1 MKILLSRHAGF
12 CFGVR
17 RAVELLEQGISRK
30 DRRIFTLGHI
40 IHNEDFNESLEKRG
54 VRCIGEEEI
63 ESLSPETDL
72 VFIRTHGVPR
82 DLVSRLEESGV
93 PFVDATCPNVKK
105 IHDIV
110 KSEEE
115 LARESGE
122 EIAFVLLGDPVHPE
136 VLGIVS
142 EAKRYPVT
150 VVNGPED
157 LITYEET
164 AQKNIRHVFLSQT
177 THSLSA
183 WEACV
188 AEARRFFPDTT
199 FYDTICGVTGTR
211 QRDAVQIAR
220 QSDLMVVVGGK
231 SSSNTQK
238 LVSAAK
244 EFCQTVHIRKAA
256 ELPRELLRKE
266 MTVGVTA
273 GASTPD
279 SMIKEVMDTMT
290 ENNQEMSFEE
300 MLNESFRTIR
310 TGEEVTGT
318 VTSVFANEI
327 HVDLGIKH
335 TGILPASEV
344 ADSEQDLAENFHPGD
359 EITVLV
365 QKFNDAE
372 GTVQVSKK
380 RVDSRADWSK
390 VTEAYESGAVLTGK
404 VTAVIKG
411 GILVTE
417 ENQTYFIPASL
428 TGVPKGGSL
437 DPLMGTE
444 VSFKVIEVDPSR
456 KRAVASI
463 REVLKEQRKEI
474 EDAFW
479 AQVAV
484 DQVYTGKVKSIT
496 SYGAFVDL
504 GGVDGMVHITELSW
518 KKLKSPAEVVKVGDE
533 ITVYVKGIDPE
544 TRKISLGYKTEAT
557 NPWNL
562 IRDQY
567 QPGDVATVKIV
578 GLTSF
583 GAFAELIPGI
593 DGLIHISQL
602 SNHKV
607 ATPADVVKVG
617 DEVQVEVVDIN
628 YETRRVSLSM
638 RALMEDEEE
647 EAPAEE
653 APAEEA
659 KEEAPV
665 EEAPAEEAK
674 EEAPVE
680 EAPAEEAKEEAPV
693 EEAPAEEAK
702 EEAPAEEAKEEAPAE
717 EAPAEEAVKK
727 APAKRTRKKKEPVEE
742 APAEEAPAAEEKE

>member
-1 MKILLSRHAGF
+1 MKVLLTQHAGF

-17 RAVELLEQGISRK
+17 RAVDLLEKEIARGEK
-30 DRRIFTLGHI
+30 RICTLGHL
-40 IHNEDFNESLEKRG
+40 IHNEVFNEALEKRG
-54 VRCIGEEEI
+54 VVNIDEEDI
-63 ESLSPETDL
+63 ESLSPERDL
-72 VFIRTHGVPR
+72 VFVRTHGVTR
-82 DLVSRLEESGV
+82 EVLERLERSGV

-110 KSEEE
+110 RTEEE
-115 LARESGE
+115 AAVLSGE
-122 EIAFVLLGDPVHPE
+122 QIAFVLLGDPAHPE

-142 EAKRYPVT
+142 RARRFPVT
-150 VVNGPED
+150 VVTGLED
-157 LITYEET
+157 LIAYEKT
-164 AQKNIRHVFLSQT
+164 APRGVRHVFLSQT
-177 THSLSA
+177 THSLSR
-183 WEACV
+183 WEECT
-188 AEARRFFPDTT
+188 AEAKSFFPKTT
-199 FYDTICGVTGTR
+199 FHDTICGVTAAR
-211 QRDAVQIAR
+211 QREVVELAR
-220 QSDLMVVVGGK
+220 RADLMIVVGGM
-231 SSSNTQK
+231 SSSNTKK
-238 LVSAAK
+238 LISVAR
-244 EFCQTVHIRKAA
+244 EYCPTVHIRQAA
-256 ELPRELLRKE
+256 DLPPDLLRKE
-266 MTVGVTA
+266 MTVGVSA

-279 SMIKEVMDTMT
+279 SIIKEVMDTMAQ
-290 ENNQEMSFEE
+290 NNEEMSFEE

-335 TGILPASEV
+335 TGILPASEI
-344 ADSEQDLAENFHPGD
+344 ADTEQDLAEHFHPGD

-380 RVDSRADWSK
+380 RVDTRANWSK
-390 VTEAYESGAVLTGK
+390 VTEAYESGAVLSGK
-404 VTAVIKG
+404 VTSVIKG
-411 GILVTE
+411 GILVTD
-417 ENQTYFIPASL
+417 ENQSYFIPASL

-437 DPLMGTE
+437 DPLLGTE
-444 VSFKVIEVDPSR
+444 VQFKVIEVDPAR

-463 REVLKEQRKEI
+463 REVLREQKKEL
-474 EDAFW
+474 EDKFW
-479 AQVAV
+479 ETVAV

-533 ITVYVKGIDPE
+533 ITVYVKAIDPE

-562 IRDQY
+562 IRDKF

-578 GLTSF
+578 GLTTF

-602 SNHKV
+602 SDHKV
-607 ATPADVVKVG
+607 ATPGEVVKVG

-628 YETRRVSLSM
+628 YESRRVSLSI
-638 RALMEDEEE
+638 RALLEKNAEEAAEESE

-653 APAEEA
+653 KAEEAPAEAAEEKHEEAPAEEKA
-659 KEEAPV
+659 EEKTEEAPV
-665 EEAPAEEAK
+665 EEKVEEK
-674 EEAPVE
+674 TE
-680 EAPAEEAKEEAPV
+680 EAPAEE
-693 EEAPAEEAK
+693 
-702 EEAPAEEAKEEAPAE
+702 
-717 EAPAEEAVKK
+717 
-727 APAKRTRKKKEPVEE
+727 KKED
-742 APAEEAPAAEEKE
+742 

>member
-1 MKILLSRHAGF
+1 MRILLSEHAGF

-17 RAVELLEQGISRK
+17 RAVDLLEKEI
-30 DRRIFTLGHI
+30 RRGEKRICTLGHI
-40 IHNEDFNESLEKRG
+40 IHNEDFNEALERRG
-54 VRCIGEEEI
+54 VVNIGEEALDT
-63 ESLSPETDL
+63 LSPEDDL
-72 VFIRTHGVPR
+72 VFIRTHGVP
-82 DLVSRLEESGV
+82 VRLTEKLENSGV
-93 PFVDATCPNVKK
+93 PYVDATCPFVKK
-105 IHDIV
+105 IHSIV
-110 KSEEE
+110 MAEEE
-115 LARESGE
+115 KALSGNE
-122 EIAFVLLGDPVHPE
+122 KIAFILLGDPAHPE

-142 EAKRYPVT
+142 MARHFPVT
-150 VVNGPED
+150 VVRGPED
-157 LITYEET
+157 LEAYEKT
-164 AQKNIRHVFLSQT
+164 ADRSVRHVFLSQT
-177 THSLSA
+177 THSLAA
-183 WEACV
+183 WEACEES
-188 AEARRFFPDTT
+188 AKRCFPKAT
-199 FYDTICGVTGTR
+199 FYDTICSVTGIR
-211 QRDAVQIAR
+211 QREAREIAE
-220 QSDLMVVVGGK
+220 QADLMVVVGGM
-231 SSSNTQK
+231 SSSNTKK
-238 LVSAAK
+238 LVSVAEA
-244 EFCQTVHIRKAA
+244 FCPTVHIRKAA
-256 ELPRELLRKE
+256 DLPQNLLRKE

-279 SMIKEVMDTMT
+279 SIIKEVMDTMA

-335 TGILPASEV
+335 TGILPASEI
-344 ADSEQDLAENFHPGD
+344 ADSEQDLAENFHVGD

-380 RVDSRADWSK
+380 RVDSRANWSK

-411 GILVTE
+411 GILATE

-444 VSFKVIEVDPSR
+444 VSFKVIEVDPAR

-463 REVLKEQRKEI
+463 REVLKEQRKEA
-474 EDAFW
+474 EDKFW
-479 AQVAV
+479 ANVAV

-567 QPGDVATVKIV
+567 KPGDVATVKIV

-628 YETRRVSLSM
+628 YETHRVSLSM
-638 RALMEDEEE
+638 RALMEDAEEEEETPVEETAE

-659 KEEAPV
+659 
-665 EEAPAEEAK
+665 
-674 EEAPVE
+674 
-680 EAPAEEAKEEAPV
+680 
-693 EEAPAEEAK
+693 
-702 EEAPAEEAKEEAPAE
+702 
-717 EAPAEEAVKK
+717 
-727 APAKRTRKKKEPVEE
+727 
-742 APAEEAPAAEEKE
+742 PAAEETATEE